1 MLYRLRLPPD
11 SPPGSSALMDL
22 FALMDTGGDGYISE
36 AEVATIELC
45 GRQDW
50 GWRKIC
56 ARYQVADPG

>member
-1 MLYRLRLPPD
+1 
-11 SPPGSSALMDL
+11 MDL

-50 GWRKIC
+50 GWRQIC